1 MGRIITIFGLCA
13 VYLNTCLYLRQDS
26 TVSAFLVLPPVTSAT
41 GSRNHINDGI
51 ILSTSITTITA
62 NAAATAADAAA
73 VRTLSRKID
82 NTRIYAVNN
91 PGGGDSGFGELT
103 SALTKLDDQW
113 KIQQRSSNT
122 VGKPRWKK
130 LILPKEVNIK
140 DVNNEDQTATTTTT
154 TQDVDDYVWM
164 LEPPNSSIPSCIVVF
179 TGGAGLGQFPQVVYN
194 ELLSKI
200 SVKLNAICITAPY
213 EVGLDHFALAKQT
226 GELIRRSLL
235 FLNDDEDDNQDKVND
250 DNSGSDSST
259 STSTTIVQSQT
270 RRLPT
275 FSLAHSLGCKLQTIY
290 MAATGIGEDT
300 FDGVG
305 FMAYNNFSFAKTI
318 TMARSFAQ
326 ELRQATSTSGR
337 YGNDAY
343 TNKYNNMNNN
353 NDDMINNI
361 FNFAEMAVG
370 AIGVDFSPN
379 ALDTE
384 RLIQLRYNDIL
395 QSKTRLFIFDDDNLD
410 SSREFEK
417 ACNSVGPNDV
427 DGGSSSNNS
436 NLSVSNLPGGHLSP
450 VYFQLNTDELVG
462 DFEDGIGAENIDMAK
477 EAMGGFQGASFG
489 EEEVFDSLVDEITDW
504 ILGKSPSSS
513 FSSNRYQEQGSALP

>member
-26 TVSAFLVLPPVTSAT
+26 TVSAFLVLPPVTRAT

-62 NAAATAADAAA
+62 NAAATAAATAA

-113 KIQQRSSNT
+113 KIQQRSTNT

-130 LILPKEVNIK
+130 LILPKEVNTK
-140 DVNNEDQTATTTTT
+140 NVNNEDQTATTTTT
-154 TQDVDDYVWM
+154 RDFDDYVWM

-213 EVGLDHFALAKQT
+213 EVGLDHFTLAKQT

-235 FLNDDEDDNQDKVND
+235 YLNDND
-250 DNSGSDSST
+250 DNNENENND
-259 STSTTIVQSQT
+259 TIRT
-270 RRLPT
+270 RLPT

-290 MAATGIGEDT
+290 MAATGIENC
-300 FDGVG
+300 FDGIG

-318 TMARSFAQ
+318 TMGRSFAQ
-326 ELRQATSTSGR
+326 ELKKATSG
-337 YGNDAY
+337 GGMGGMGGGIPNIP
-343 TNKYNNMNNN
+343 NMNI

-361 FNFAEMAVG
+361 FDFAEMAV
-370 AIGVDFSPN
+370 
-379 ALDTE
+379 
-384 RLIQLRYNDIL
+384 
-395 QSKTRLFIFDDDNLD
+395 
-410 SSREFEK
+410 
-417 ACNSVGPNDV
+417 
-427 DGGSSSNNS
+427 
-436 NLSVSNLPGGHLSP
+436 
-450 VYFQLNTDELVG
+450 
-462 DFEDGIGAENIDMAK
+462 
-477 EAMGGFQGASFG
+477 
-489 EEEVFDSLVDEITDW
+489 
-504 ILGKSPSSS
+504 
-513 FSSNRYQEQGSALP
+513 